1 MRPSKRAALAL
12 VLILALLAGCGSA
25 SAVPARQHSVALVAK
40 STETEFWLSVFAGA
54 QAAAAEYN
62 LKLTVTGP
70 DTEEDYESQ
79 NAMVEQA
86 VADGAEA
93 LVFSAIDFSNNASAI
108 DAAAAAGVKIVA
120 IDSNVDSTAVST
132 YIGTD
137 NYAAGRMAAQA
148 ALDRVEGELRV
159 GIVNY
164 DISSANGQEREQG
177 AVDMFDES
185 GRARV
190 VQVINTLA
198 EAQHAQADTAAM
210 LQQYPEINVLLA
222 FNEPTS
228 VGAAEAVRQRGVSD
242 AVFLVGLEDED
253 EEYLRSL
260 EHALRNPAFPL
271 FLGRRSCPP
280 TLPLCLGMRDGSLE
294 QALRAEPSLVPVC
307 RGDTKKRK
315 IRVLLE
321 TGPETYG
328 AVVQQDLPLSFSPEH
343 RQYGY
348 RAVREEVWDTVPL
361 PEPTEHDPFEE
372 LR

>member
-108 DAAAAAGVKIVA
+108 DAAAAAGVRIVA

-177 AVDMFDES
+177 AVDMFSES

-242 AVFLVGLEDED
+242 AVFLVGFDSNVATIDGLQEGSVDALIVQNPYAMG
-253 EEYLRSL
+253 YLGVESAWRL
-260 EHALRNPAFPL
+260 LTGQAA
-271 FLGRRSCPP
+271 
-280 TLPLCLGMRDGSLE
+280 GM
-294 QALRAEPSLVPVC
+294 
-307 RGDTKKRK
+307 
-315 IRVLLE
+315 
-321 TGPETYG
+321 
-328 AVVQQDLPLSFSPEH
+328 
-343 RQYGY
+343 
-348 RAVREEVWDTVPL
+348 EEVVDTSTRTVDRDNMFTMDSQKAL
-361 PEPTEHDPFEE
+361 FAFEQRSE
-372 LR
+372 